1 MQSFVA
7 QTTYAN
13 VFSFV
18 DTTRGRRRPRFLTKE
33 YLPSILILLRIFV
46 FCAH

>member
-13 VFSFV
+13 VLDLI
-18 DTTRGRRRPRFLTKE
+18 DTTRGRRRPRFLTEE